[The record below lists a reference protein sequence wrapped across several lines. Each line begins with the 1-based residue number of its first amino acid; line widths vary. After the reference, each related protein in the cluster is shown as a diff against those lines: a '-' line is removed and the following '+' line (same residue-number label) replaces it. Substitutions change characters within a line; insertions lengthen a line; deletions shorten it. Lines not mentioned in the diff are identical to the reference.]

1 MRGGKETASLS
12 QQLDDVAP
20 SPDPR
25 ERLSALMKA
34 HGDGVYTYCL
44 RIVNDSALASDLLQQ
59 VFEQAYRDLETLRD
73 ERQARPWLF
82 SIAHHRALDALKAER
97 RRAAHVSDEPEALE
111 LTESE
116 EPMLSERVE
125 ATELSVALAQCVRA
139 LGVHARTAVLLR
151 FKEGMSY
158 EQMTGVCGEKWETL
172 RGRVTR
178 SLPVLRRCLEG
189 KGVL

>member
-1 MRGGKETASLS
+1 MRGGKETASLPK
-12 QQLDDVAP
+12 QLDEVAP
-20 SPDPR
+20 APDPR

-34 HGDGVYTYCL
+34 HGDGVYTYCM
-44 RIVNDSALASDLLQQ
+44 RMVDDSALASDLLQQ

-82 SIAHHRALDALKAER
+82 AIAHHRALDALKAER
-97 RRAAHVSDEPEALE
+97 RRVAHVSDELEALE
-111 LTESE
+111 SIESE
-116 EPMLSERVE
+116 EPLLSERVE
-125 ATELSVALAQCVRA
+125 ATELSLALAQCIRA

-158 EQMTGVCGEKWETL
+158 EQMTGICGEKWETL
-172 RGRVTR
+172 RGRVMR

-189 KGVL
+189 KEVL